1 MKVGVIGAANMDIT
15 AKSFNP
21 IIDADSNIGKVSK
34 APGGVARNIA
44 SALKAMGFDVSFL
57 TALANDQYGI
67 QIAKDIEEEGIT
79 LTQGLLDNG
88 NYSTGIYC
96 CIMDG
101 DGSLVCAVNDME
113 INETLSPALI
123 EQHKAFLESCD
134 YVVFDANLP
143 LETIKALSCLDVK
156 LVADCVSVSKAS
168 KLSEVLENLYLIKAN
183 FAEACVLA
191 EEDGLSY
198 DSDALDNVMQALVAK
213 GLRRA
218 IISLGKNGAFCYE
231 VSGLGTKG
239 FDARVLP
246 DLNVVSANGCGDVL
260 LAGFLR
266 ALSEGAP
273 FMDALYFGMAASGIN
288 AESVRAVSPELNI
301 DYIKK
306 RAEKYYE

>member
-123 EQHKAFLESCD
+123 EQHK
-134 YVVFDANLP
+134 
-143 LETIKALSCLDVK
+143 
-156 LVADCVSVSKAS
+156 
-168 KLSEVLENLYLIKAN
+168 
-183 FAEACVLA
+183 
-191 EEDGLSY
+191 
-198 DSDALDNVMQALVAK
+198 
-213 GLRRA
+213 
-218 IISLGKNGAFCYE
+218 
-231 VSGLGTKG
+231 
-239 FDARVLP
+239 
-246 DLNVVSANGCGDVL
+246 
-260 LAGFLR
+260 
-266 ALSEGAP
+266 
-273 FMDALYFGMAASGIN
+273 
-288 AESVRAVSPELNI
+288 
-301 DYIKK
+301 
-306 RAEKYYE
+306 